1 MIQGTGMTPV
11 IVRESSYDYNTLKPT
26 IYNII
31 ETLDHNPFK
40 KNARILIKPNLLL
53 PAKPEKAI
61 TTHPLVVRAVAEYA
75 LDAGCT
81 VTIADSQATGTFR
94 RLLKEGEYHKTL
106 EDLDVQWVQFNA
118 SVRKNIGEPFGE
130 IDLAKDALEADA
142 VINLAKLKTHSQMLL
157 TLGVKNLFGCVVGLK
172 KPEWHMRAGV
182 NRQMF
187 TTLLVQIYRAINPCI
202 TIIDGILAMEG
213 QGPGKGG
220 SPRRLGVLVAS
231 NNAAAADAVVCNMVG
246 LNPARLP
253 THTVCEALG
262 VVEDDIKLEGVIPK
276 VSNFKL
282 PVLAPLTFGPGFL
295 HGFMRRHLVQ
305 RPTVDPK
312 LCKQCGECW
321 QYCPANAISDDGNPL
336 DFDYGKCIR
345 CYCCIEVCPHG
356 ALRSQET
363 RTGRLIRSIPGLRI

>member
-1 MIQGTGMTPV
+1 MTPV
-11 IVRESSYDYNTLKPT
+11 IVRESAYDYNTLKPT
-26 IYNII
+26 IWNII
-31 ETLDHNPFK
+31 ETLEHNPFK
-40 KNARILIKPNLLL
+40 KNSRILIKPNLLL

-75 LDAGCT
+75 LNAGCT
-81 VTIADSQATGTFR
+81 VTVADSQATGTFH

-106 EDLDVQWVQFNA
+106 EDLDVQWVQFNK
-118 SVRKNIGEPFGE
+118 SVKKNIGEPFGE

-142 VINLAKLKTHSQMLL
+142 VINLAKLKTHSQMIL
-157 TLGVKNLFGCVVGLK
+157 TLGVKNLFGCVVGLR

-182 NRQMF
+182 NRHMF
-187 TTLLVQIYRAINPCI
+187 TTLLVQIYRAIDPSL

-220 SPRRLGVLVAS
+220 SPRRLDVLVAS
-231 NNAAAADAVVCNMVG
+231 NNAAAADAVVCNILG
-246 LNPARLP
+246 LNPMRLP
-253 THTVCEALG
+253 THTVSKELG
-262 VVEDDIKLEGVIPK
+262 VVEDDIKVDGVIPK
-276 VSNFKL
+276 VSEYRL

-295 HGFMRRHLVQ
+295 QGFMRKHLVQ
-305 RPTVDPK
+305 RPTVDPD
-312 LCKQCGECW
+312 LCKQCGECR
-321 QYCPANAISDDGNPL
+321 QYCPADAISDDGNPL